1 MVKTMLHGKRETPS
15 ARDWVPLVTRPD
27 ERWADVER
35 APGYLVSD
43 QGRVLSPHG
52 NLIGNPSHTRGYYR
66 VNLPG
71 QRITMV
77 HHLVAEAFIGPSRG
91 AQVNFIDK
99 NPANCRADNLRYGTL
114 PMGGDWSLQVP
125 E

>member
-1 MVKTMLHGKRETPS
+1 VVKTMLHGKRETPTVV
-15 ARDWVPLVTRPD
+15 WVDLFTLPG
-27 ERWADVER
+27 ERWAEVSI
-35 APGYLVSD
+35 APGYWVSD
-43 QGRVLSPHG
+43 QGRVLSPAG
-52 NLIGNPSHTRGYYR
+52 RLIGKPNHARGYRR

-99 NPANCRADNLRYGTL
+99 NPENCRVENLRYGTL
-114 PMGGDWSLQVP
+114 PMGGDWALEP
-125 E
+125 

>member
-52 NLIGNPSHTRGYYR
+52 NLIGTPSHARGYYR

-71 QRITMV
+71 QRVTMV

-114 PMGGDWSLQVP
+114 PMGGDWSLEAP

>member
-1 MVKTMLHGKRETPS
+1 MVTTLHGKRETRG
-15 ARDWVPLVTRPD
+15 ARVWVDLFTLPG
-27 ERWADVER
+27 ERWADVAR

-43 QGRVLSPHG
+43 QGRVLSPG
-52 NLIGNPSHTRGYYR
+52 GRLIGQPNHARGYVR

-91 AQVNFIDK
+91 AHVNHIDK
-99 NPANCRADNLRYGTL
+99 NPQNNRVENLRYGTL
-114 PMGGDWSLQVP
+114 PMGGDWTP
-125 E
+125 EP